1 MKGSATTSVVI
12 IDTES
17 YDLALVAL
25 HNTLQRMAA
34 DDVVIFSDDPSR
46 WGAYSVAPI
55 SKITSMADYNRIVIE
70 RLPEALKTD
79 FALLIQFDGF
89 AIDAS
94 SFSEAFYDVDY
105 IGAPWPAALFPERGR
120 TVGNGGF
127 SLRSKRLIESVARQA
142 SGLDFSVAEDITI
155 CVNLRDR
162 LESDYGIEFASV
174 ELANAFS
181 TEWAIPDGVKPFG
194 FHGLHL
200 LPKIYRSNYQF
211 LIDHLPNRCLSEGSQ
226 QLQQLRFG
234 FATLGPE
241 ANAALEARVQQAN
254 SASD

>member
-1 MKGSATTSVVI
+1 MKGAATTSVVI

-17 YDLALVAL
+17 YDLAQVAL
-25 HNTLQRMAA
+25 HNTLQRVFANE
-34 DDVVIFSDDPSR
+34 VVIFSDDPNR
-46 WGAYSVAPI
+46 WGAYSVKPI
-55 SKITSMADYNRIVIE
+55 SKIASMADYNRIVIE
-70 RLPEALKTD
+70 RLPEALTTD

-94 SFSEAFYDVDY
+94 SFSAAFHDVDY
-105 IGAPWPAALFPERGR
+105 VGAPWPATLFPERGQ

-155 CVNLRDR
+155 CINLRDR
-162 LESDYGIEFASV
+162 LESEDGIRFASV

-211 LIDHLPNRCLSEGSQ
+211 LVDNLPDRCVLEGSQ
-226 QLQQLRFG
+226 QLRQLRFG
-234 FATLGPE
+234 FATLGAE
-241 ANAALEARVQQAN
+241 ANAALEERVRQVSSTPA
-254 SASD
+254 